1 MKRIFAMSILEQ
13 PSFFSRLSVRTK
25 INLTVALIF
34 ISVVGSVTI
43 YSGLRQKQAILELA
57 EAQVK
62 DMSTLYF
69 DSLNTMMLTGTMD
82 QRNILR
88 QKMLRRNNIMDARVV
103 RGLPV
108 KGQFGQGFPE
118 EQPMDELDQKAL
130 TGEDVLVV
138 TNNEKG
144 RVISVLTP
152 IKATPDTR
160 GVTCLQCHQVPS
172 GAVNG
177 AIRVSNSLATMDAG
191 VSKELWIGAV
201 AK

>member
-13 PSFFSRLSVRTK
+13 PSFFSSLSVRTK
-25 INLTVALIF
+25 INLTVAMLF
-34 ISVVGSVTI
+34 ISVVGSDTI
-43 YSGLRQKQAILELA
+43 YSGLRQKQASLELA

-88 QKMLRRNNIMDARVV
+88 QKMLRRNNIKAARVV

-118 EQPMDELDQKAL
+118 EQTMDELDQTAL

-138 TNNEKG
+138 TNSEKG
-144 RVISVLTP
+144 RVITVLTHF
-152 IKATPDTR
+152 KATPATR
-160 GVTCLQCHQVPS
+160 GENCLQCHQVPS
-172 GAVNG
+172 GAVIG
-177 AIRVSNSLATMDAG
+177 AIRSSYSLAVMDAG
-191 VSKELWIGAV
+191 VS
-201 AK
+201 

>member
-1 MKRIFAMSILEQ
+1 MKRIFAMPLPAP

-25 INLTVALIF
+25 INLTVAVIF

-108 KGQFGQGFPE
+108 KDQFSQGFPE

-130 TGEDVLVV
+130 TGGG
-138 TNNEKG
+138 G
-144 RVISVLTP
+144 RGG
-152 IKATPDTR
+152 AGGGGGRGGAGRARGGAAPD
-160 GVTCLQCHQVPS
+160 
-172 GAVNG
+172 
-177 AIRVSNSLATMDAG
+177 
-191 VSKELWIGAV
+191 
-201 AK
+201 

>member
-88 QKMLRRNNIMDARVV
+88 QMMLRRNNIMDARVV

-118 EQPMDELDQKAL
+118 EQPMDELDLKAL
-130 TGEDVLVV
+130 TGEVVLVV

-144 RVISVLTP
+144 RVIAVLNHF
-152 IKATPDTR
+152 KATPDTR
-160 GVTCLQCHQVPS
+160 NKNCLQCHQVPS

-177 AIRVSNSLATMDAG
+177 AIRISWARAG
-191 VSKELWIGAV
+191 GGAGGGEGRG
-201 AK
+201 